1 MVMDHA
7 DALER
12 IEIAAAEPGG
22 LERLTAGDTPGAAL
36 VAGHLAACRACTDE
50 LQRISRTAV
59 MARAAIR
66 ALPDPALRERTLA
79 FVREV
84 GRDRTTA
91 PGATA
96 LGVPVS
102 TTSAGAQAPVPV
114 TAPAVVA
121 PLPHA
126 RRPWLVAGLV
136 AAVLVA
142 AVLGFVAGNAVPLRG
157 PGTGGDGAA
166 VAQAAGTTMRIAT
179 QPDSVSV
186 ALAPVNGG
194 EAAGSVLYSPASGEL
209 AMVATGLAPAPA
221 GSTYAC
227 WVESGGTRRR
237 IGMMYEEGGTGTWAG
252 GVDGL
257 AALPPGA
264 TFGVSLVT
272 DGDTGTPV
280 LQGS

>member
-1 MVMDHA
+1 MAMDHA

-22 LERLTAGDTPGAAL
+22 LERLTAGDTPDAAQ
-36 VAGHLAACRACTDE
+36 VAGHLAACPACATE
-50 LQRISRTAV
+50 LVLISRTAAA
-59 MARAAIR
+59 ARAAILD
-66 ALPDPALRERTLA
+66 LPDPALRARTLA

-84 GRDRTTA
+84 GRDRSPA
-91 PGATA
+91 PGA
-96 LGVPVS
+96 V
-102 TTSAGAQAPVPV
+102 APD
-114 TAPAVVA
+114 APAPA
-121 PLPHA
+121 PAESIPAA
-126 RRPWLVAGLV
+126 RRAGRPWVLASLA

-142 AVLGFVAGNAVPLRG
+142 AVLGFAAGSAVRLAG
-157 PGTGGDGAA
+157 PGTEDGPSAA
-166 VAQAAGTTMRIAT
+166 QVAGTAMRIAA
-179 QPDSVSV
+179 QPDDVRV
-186 ALAPVNGG
+186 ALAPVDGG
-194 EAAGSVLYSPASGEL
+194 GAAGSVVYSPTSGEL

-237 IGMMYEEGGTGTWAG
+237 IGVLYEEGGSGAWAG

-257 AALPPGA
+257 AALPAGA

-272 DGDTGTPV
+272 DDGAGTPV